1 MAENIPITPFPLVW
15 PKVGRQRMLLGEA
28 EELSRSC
35 QQPGA
40 VEELGEQRERP
51 EPWSVPITKPQRMVQ
66 EERKGEENPEGLLV
80 GVQT

>member
-28 EELSRSC
+28 EELSRSY
-35 QQPGA
+35 QQLGPA
-40 VEELGEQRERP
+40 EELGEQRERP
-51 EPWSVPITKPQRMVQ
+51 APWSIPITKPQRMVQ